1 MVNKQESEVLNI
13 TRFVMSVFVVFFHA
27 HTSVQMYNYWEDL
40 PVYRGVL
47 RVFSLQIGE
56 MGVPTFFL
64 ISGYLFFRNY
74 QQKWM
79 CYKCKMQKRFY
90 SLFIPYLFWNAFIIG
105 AYYVAESMPTILDLF
120 NDGGKKLVHNFNLC
134 DFLHAF
140 GAYKDGRPI
149 LTQMW
154 FIRDL
159 FLLALCSP
167 VVYFLVK
174 YMKFVTILFFGIIW
188 FMKQEVPN
196 WESGLLFFT
205 FGACL
210 SVNGKSLTEEIQKI
224 ANILFIL
231 TPLLVAVDFLL
242 NGTVIGFY
250 VHRTLVFVGVL
261 FIVALIAW
269 LVEKNKIRDIVFL
282 SSGSFFLYVIH
293 DPMIRF
299 IRKATLLFVV
309 HTSDFQMTAIYFLS
323 VAVDILTAYVI
334 FWCLRKYF
342 PGVLKWTTGG
352 R

>member
-1 MVNKQESEVLNI
+1 MNKRESEVLNI
-13 TRFVMSVFVVFFHA
+13 TRFVMSVFIVFFHA

-40 PVYRGVL
+40 PVYRGVV

-74 QQKWM
+74 QQTWM
-79 CYKCKMQKRFY
+79 CYKDKILKRFY
-90 SLFIPYLFWNAFIIG
+90 SLFIPYMFWNTFIIG
-105 AYYVAESMPTILDLF
+105 AYYMAESIPSILDLF
-120 NDGGKKLVHNFNLC
+120 NDGGKKLVHDFNWC

-167 VVYFLVK
+167 VVYFLVR
-174 YMKFVTILFFGIIW
+174 YMKFVAILFFGVIW

-205 FGACL
+205 IGAYL
-210 SVNGKSLTEEIQKI
+210 SISGKSLTEEIRKI
-224 ANILFIL
+224 ANYLFII
-231 TPLLVAVDFLL
+231 TPLLVVADFLL
-242 NGTVIGFY
+242 NGTILGFY
-250 VHRTLVFVGVL
+250 VHRTLVFVGV
-261 FIVALIAW
+261 FFVVALIIW
-269 LVEKNKIRDIVFL
+269 LVERNKIRNVVFL
-282 SSGSFFLYVIH
+282 TSGSFFLYVIH

-299 IRKATLLFVV
+299 IRKATLLFVN
-309 HTSDFQMTAIYFLS
+309 HASEFQMIAIYFLS
-323 VAVDILTAYVI
+323 VTIDILIAYVL
-334 FWCLRKYF
+334 FWCLQKYL
-342 PGVLKWTTGG
+342 PGILKWITGG